1 MYNTVTLL
9 DTLCHCRVCCI
20 ECIQYHVYLA
30 GFANETD
37 LFTERQSHEIFWLD
51 CSIKL
56 GWVI

>member
-1 MYNTVTLL
+1 MKSSRLPPRFSVEEPGYEATMT
-9 DTLCHCRVCCI
+9 
-20 ECIQYHVYLA
+20 VYLA
-30 GFANETD
+30 EFANETD